1 MKGAEKHLRVFVL
14 IVLFLGACTSG
25 ADNGDTAA
33 ATPTAETIETADSVD
48 ETPTDVPAETPSP
61 EPDPTATPVPEP
73 PSDDELI
80 AAAAAGLETDGA
92 AGLAAF
98 DVLGSELRGDG
109 LVSFELCGWTGETVY
124 SQVYESLWTPTGATG
139 DVTATE
145 LSTALTQGECTNTAK
160 IESAFEFIREYDAF
174 VRDYDLEPS
183 IYFEDPRV
191 DILISAETQSRAR
204 PLLQSRVA
212 DQLSVVSAAH
222 FSTLPQSA
230 TRPLLQLSFRDQES
244 GIDFFGLTACEQ
256 IDQDFGL
263 YGPDGALLDDLRTD
277 SDPGEDTATAYLLL
291 RSPETEF
298 GWQLGGI
305 FSRVWIDCT
314 NDTDWVADVADWT
327 AAQGWLEL

>member
-1 MKGAEKHLRVFVL
+1 MKWIEKYFGALVL
-14 IVLFLGACTSG
+14 FVLFLTACTGG
-25 ADNGDTAA
+25 ADVADPVA
-33 ATPTAETIETADSVD
+33 PTSSAEVAETPDPVA
-48 ETPTDVPAETPSP
+48 ETPTDVPAGTPVAEP
-61 EPDPTATPVPEP
+61 EPSATPVP
-73 PSDDELI
+73 PSGDELL
-80 AAAAAGLETDGA
+80 AAATAALEADGVEQQ
-92 AGLAAF
+92 LMAF
-98 DVLGSELRGDG
+98 DVLGSEVRADG